1 MLHLRSLCHWQGLM
15 PAWQNCDVTRHST
28 GCWQPMLHKD
38 QQLQKHSGGQ
48 QQSTCTM
55 KATIGNCAVLSTG
68 SRAVMQSSPANG
80 STRDASS
87 LEVCPVFDMRPCLH
101 ANVWSS

>member
-1 MLHLRSLCHWQGLM
+1 
-15 PAWQNCDVTRHST
+15 
-28 GCWQPMLHKD
+28 MLHKD

-80 STRDASS
+80 STHDA
-87 LEVCPVFDMRPCLH
+87 LLVKVCPVFDMRACLH
-101 ANVWSS
+101 AKAWSS